1 MEPSTDK
8 APATA
13 VAPNERSAQHSAR
26 DSGRLVRWLGLAA
39 NVAALIGL
47 YLVVM
52 QLQQNRE
59 LTRAQIRH
67 ELAVGI
73 VDLLQVPA
81 GNAQLASVLR
91 RGAAGEALTPD
102 ELFQF
107 RLRAN
112 ALLRYWENVH
122 YQYRQGLYDEVEFA
136 RQKAAWA
143 ASLRDSVGMTRY
155 WCEVRALYS
164 PLFAA
169 DLDGLLPAPGCR
181 VGPVTGENGGGA
193 SDVPPATGS
202 PAAP

>member
-1 MEPSTDK
+1 MEPPTDK
-8 APATA
+8 APATPA
-13 VAPNERSAQHSAR
+13 AEHERGVQHAAR
-26 DSGRLVRWLGLAA
+26 DPGRLVRWLGLAA
-39 NVAALIGL
+39 NVAALVGL

-143 ASLRDSVGMTRY
+143 ASVRDSVGMLRY

-164 PLFAA
+164 PLFAME
-169 DLDGLLPAPGCR
+169 LDGLLPAPGCP
-181 VGPVTGENGGGA
+181 VGPASAEDGSGK
-193 SDVPPATGS
+193 SDVQPTTS
-202 PAAP
+202 PAAPP

>member
-1 MEPSTDK
+1 MEQSPDTK
-8 APATA
+8 PAAPVATH
-13 VAPNERSAQHSAR
+13 ERRVRHSGHVP
-26 DSGRLVRWLGLAA
+26 GRMVRWLGLAA

-47 YLVVM
+47 YLVVV

-67 ELAVGI
+67 DLAVGI

-91 RGAAGEALTPD
+91 RGAAGEALSPD

-107 RLRAN
+107 RLRGN

-143 ASLRDSVGMTRY
+143 ASLRDSVGMVTY
-155 WCEVRALYS
+155 WCEVRSLYS
-164 PLFAA
+164 PRFAA
-169 DLDGLLPAPGCR
+169 ELDGLLPTGCPAPQAS
-181 VGPVTGENGGGA
+181 GGGGK
-193 SDVPPATGS
+193 SDARALTGHGS
-202 PAAP
+202 T